1 MRMDLTVPQLRAVVE
16 VADAGGFT
24 SAAQRLHLAQSSL
37 SRAIGEVERR
47 VGVALFERTTRRL
60 ELTPEGAE
68 FVRIARGV
76 LDAFDAG
83 MRHFAGFLEGSA
95 GHVRVATLP
104 SLAAI
109 LLPPVVAAYG
119 RAHPAVELSIEDA
132 LSGEVLDRVRAGAV
146 DLAVTVVTEPLPDLE
161 VRELAAD
168 RFCCIFP
175 PEHAFAGSPALTWSS
190 LAGEPFIAFGAA
202 SSIRR
207 LVDRALDA
215 GAVRTG
221 RRIEARNIAA
231 VAGLVAA
238 GLGVSVVP
246 GLVLPLVS
254 FAGLAHAPLPA
265 VERTIAVV
273 RDPARP
279 LAPAVR
285 AFLDALFTD
294 RAELP
299 PESQWLP
306 R

>member
-60 ELTPEGAE
+60 EPTPEGAE

-95 GHVRVATLP
+95 GRVRVATLP

-109 LLPPVVAAYG
+109 LLPPVVAAHG

-175 PEHAFAGSPALTWSS
+175 PEHAFADIPALTWSS
-190 LAGEPFIAFGAA
+190 LAGEPFIAFGTA

-215 GAVRTG
+215 DSVRTG

-254 FAGLAHAPLPA
+254 FAGLAHARLPA

>member
-47 VGVALFERTTRRL
+47 VGVALFERTTRKL

-76 LDAFDAG
+76 LGSFDAG
-83 MRHFAGFLEGSA
+83 MRHFAGFLAGTS

-109 LLPPVVAAYG
+109 LLPPVVAAYS

-132 LSGEVLDRVRAGAV
+132 LSGEVLDRVRAGEV
-146 DLAVTVVTEPLPDLE
+146 DLAVTVVTEPLPDLD

-168 RFCCIFP
+168 RFCGIFP
-175 PEHAFAGSPALTWSS
+175 PGHPPVRDWAS
-190 LAGEPFIAFGAA
+190 LAGEPFIAFGTS

-215 GAVRTG
+215 ASVRTG
-221 RRIEARNIAA
+221 RRTEARNIAA

-254 FAGLAHAPLPA
+254 FAGLEHAPLAGPA
-265 VERTIAVV
+265 VDRTIAVV

-285 AFLDALFTD
+285 AFVEALFTD
-294 RAELP
+294 RTELP
-299 PESQWLP
+299 PESLWLP

>member
-76 LDAFDAG
+76 LASFDAG
-83 MRHFAGFLEGSA
+83 MRHFAGFLEGAS

-109 LLPPVVAAYG
+109 LLPPVVAAYR
-119 RAHPAVELSIEDA
+119 RAHPAVEMSIEDA
-132 LSGEVLDRVRAGAV
+132 LSGEVLDRVRAGEV

-168 RFCCIFP
+168 RFCCVYP
-175 PEHAFAGSPALTWSS
+175 PGHEPVRDWAS
-190 LAGEPFIAFGAA
+190 LAGEPFIAFGTA
-202 SSIRR
+202 SSIRS
-207 LVDRALDA
+207 LADRALDSA
-215 GAVRTG
+215 SVVTG

-238 GLGVSVVP
+238 GLGVSAVP

-254 FAGLAHAPLPA
+254 FAGLEHSPLAGPS
-265 VERTIAVV
+265 VDRTIAVV

-285 AFLDALFTD
+285 AFVDALFTE
-294 RAELP
+294 RPQLP
-299 PESQWLP
+299 PEAHWLQG
-306 R
+306 

>member
-190 LAGEPFIAFGAA
+190 LAGEPFIAFGAV

-215 GAVRTG
+215 DSVRTG

-254 FAGLAHAPLPA
+254 FAGLAHSPLPA